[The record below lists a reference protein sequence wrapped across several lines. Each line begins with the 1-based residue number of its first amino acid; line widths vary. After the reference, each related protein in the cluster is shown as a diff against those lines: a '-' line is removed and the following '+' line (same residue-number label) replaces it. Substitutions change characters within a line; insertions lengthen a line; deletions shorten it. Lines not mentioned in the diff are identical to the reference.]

1 MRDKVTS
8 QAIDGFLWLS
18 DDALASGTVTWT
30 SRNMAGFGKRQRL
43 SATLNRI
50 IQFERLSKNGLS
62 RADQADGLL
71 KPIKI
76 EAVRM
81 ERGREAKGAAG
92 ENFWRLWSWSCFC
105 TWPFCST
112 EFP

>member
-8 QAIDGFLWLS
+8 QAIDGYLWLS
-18 DDALASGTVTWT
+18 DDAIASGTVTWT
-30 SRNMAGFGKRQRL
+30 SRNMAGFGERQRL

-50 IQFERLSKNGLS
+50 IQFERLSKSGLTG
-62 RADQADGLL
+62 DQADGVL

-81 ERGREAKGAAG
+81 ERGRETKDSGG
-92 ENFWRLWSWSCFC
+92 ESFLRLWSWSCCC
-105 TWPFCST
+105 TWPCCST
-112 EFP
+112 ASP